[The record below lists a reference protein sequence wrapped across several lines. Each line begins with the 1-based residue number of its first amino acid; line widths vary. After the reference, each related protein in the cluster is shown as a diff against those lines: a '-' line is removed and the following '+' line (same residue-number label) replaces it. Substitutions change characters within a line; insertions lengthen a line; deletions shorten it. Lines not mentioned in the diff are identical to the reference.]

1 LPSTHCSS
9 FVALTPLQSCG
20 VPAMPTPGVYA
31 TLAMEAAMSATPAN
45 PFSGFTM
52 EADDAGNAAQK

>member
-1 LPSTHCSS
+1 
-9 FVALTPLQSCG
+9 
-20 VPAMPTPGVYA
+20 
-31 TLAMEAAMSATPAN
+31 MEAAMSATPAN